1 MIGWNKSEAE
11 AKTSKG
17 SWTGKGDLFS
27 QVFRC

>member
-1 MIGWNKSEAE
+1 MIGWNKAE